1 MTFSNQTRYLMEKE
15 KENVIFYV
23 HEIDNVM
30 AVQTVKQNITV
41 DFGRDTDA
49 HPHVSVSTPP
59 PPNLVCPH
67 PSNSLES

>member
-30 AVQTVKQNITV
+30 AVQTVKQNIC
-41 DFGRDTDA
+41 A
-49 HPHVSVSTPP
+49 
-59 PPNLVCPH
+59 L
-67 PSNSLES
+67 LL